1 MQDNNDATQQT
12 DAPEPQDAPQE
23 QPQVEEQAPSQEE
36 AQVEQ
41 VETPAPEPEEPDTQP
56 EYDPSDVDTAQYLRQ
71 MQQQQT
77 VQPDDDGYIDPN
89 AYRQSILQEV
99 EQKLQFQEQER
110 RAWEAIESKYP
121 EVKNDKELR
130 DLIDAQR
137 FADVAKGGAGNLS
150 KIAQNVVG
158 KMKSYQQQGKVQAQV
173 SEKVQKSAGLQ
184 TATANNV
191 DTNKDSDLIERMSRG
206 DQSAQEELISSW
218 LADGKL

>member
-12 DAPEPQDAPQE
+12 DAPEPQEVPQE
-23 QPQVEEQAPSQEE
+23 QPVEQEEQAPSQEQE
-36 AQVEQ
+36 QV
-41 VETPAPEPEEPDTQP
+41 VETPQPEPEQVQDTQP

-110 RAWEAIESKYP
+110 RAWEAIESKFP

-150 KIAQNVVG
+150 KIAQSVVG

-184 TATANNV
+184 TATSNNV